1 MKKKKDS
8 MSDMSADQKAE
19 MLRTQVK
26 GLKRTRDAYTKDMAI
41 SDRDD
46 NKFDMKSGPFERM
59 MKGSAAR
66 KASSGIIDRER
77 TIARLESRED
87 RSARSAKYRLAK
99 TKAEKKVKA
108 RMGKKD
114 PDAQPGFRPRRIV
127 TPAKK
132 KGGK

>member
-8 MSDMSADQKAE
+8 MSGMSADQKAE

-77 TIARLESRED
+77 TIARLESNED

-99 TKAEKKVKA
+99 TKAEKK
-108 RMGKKD
+108 MGKKD

-132 KGGK
+132 KDKK